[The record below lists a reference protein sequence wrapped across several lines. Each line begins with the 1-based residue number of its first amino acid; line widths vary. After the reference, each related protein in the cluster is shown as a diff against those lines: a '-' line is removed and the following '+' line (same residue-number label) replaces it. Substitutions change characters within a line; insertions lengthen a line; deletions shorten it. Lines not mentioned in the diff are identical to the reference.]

1 MPGKH
6 ISSEE
11 KKAIIKVYEYFKLE
25 AERGRLRIRV
35 SDYAKRTLDI
45 FKLSNSTLKRII
57 QAKDSNSE
65 TRGDLKTETRGAKEK
80 LDTFQKDLIKRSV
93 YKFFERNEMMTIK
106 RLRKYLIEHENLNVS
121 KYILMKLLHQMGF
134 KYKKDCS
141 HSRDVICERSDLVR
155 LRSSFLR
162 NIKRKREE
170 GYTIVYTDET
180 WVNSSHTAPYQWH
193 PPNPKY
199 DRRLP
204 TNKGERLI
212 VLHAGCAERGFLEG
226 CDLVFR
232 AKSKDNRDYHT
243 EMNGKVFLE
252 WVEKQLIPALPEK
265 SLLVMDNAPY
275 HNIRT
280 EESIAP
286 TSNSRKKDMQDW
298 LTSRGIEFEPS
309 VLKPQL
315 YSIVKENKPEPVYK
329 ADSIIKNAGHDTLRL
344 PPYHCNLNP
353 IELIWG
359 DLKGGIGLQNS
370 SFKLED
376 VRQLIHDGFERVSQ
390 ERWAKC
396 VQHVVETV
404 EKKYW
409 ANDGIIEDIPQ
420 VIINLDS
427 DDESDSDD
435 E

>member
-1 MPGKH
+1 M
-6 ISSEE
+6 
-11 KKAIIKVYEYFKLE
+11 
-25 AERGRLRIRV
+25 
-35 SDYAKRTLDI
+35 DI
-45 FKLSNSTLKRII
+45 FKLKERTLMKIVSDKSE
-57 QAKDSNSE
+57 AKDTEVESSE
-65 TRGDLKTETRGAKEK
+65 PICEKRGRKEK

-106 RLRKYLIEHENLNVS
+106 RLRNYLIEQENLNIS

-134 KYKKDCS
+134 KYKKDPS
-141 HSRDVICERSDLVR
+141 SSREVICERSDLVR

-162 NIKRKREE
+162 TIKRKRED

-180 WVNSSHTAPYQWH
+180 WVNSAHTAPYQWH
-193 PPNPKY
+193 PPNPKD

-204 TNKGERLI
+204 TNRGERLI

-232 AKSKDNRDYHT
+232 SKSKDNRDYHT
-243 EMNGKVFLE
+243 EMNGKVFIE
-252 WVEKQLIPALPEK
+252 WIEKQLIPALPEK

-298 LTSRGIEFEPS
+298 LTAQGIDFDS
-309 VLKPQL
+309 SLLKPQL
-315 YSIVKENKPEPVYK
+315 YSLVKEHKPDPVYK
-329 ADSIIKNAGHDTLRL
+329 ADVLIKNAGHDTLRL
-344 PPYHCNLNP
+344 PPYHCQLNP
-353 IELIWG
+353 IELVWG

-376 VRQLIHDGFERVSQ
+376 VRKLEHEGFERITQ
-390 ERWAKC
+390 ERWEKC
-396 VQHVVETV
+396 VKHVVETV
-404 EKKYW
+404 ERKYW
-409 ANDGIIEDIPQ
+409 RDDGIVEDIPP
-420 VIINLDS
+420 VTFNLES
-427 DDESDSDD
+427 DDESDSD
-435 E
+435 EN